1 MIVPTLISYKTT
13 NKISPENTDFENGA
27 NWELV
32 NNGAT
37 GNAKVYVDDKLIPLA
52 RIISRG

>member
-13 NKISPENTDFENGA
+13 NKVSPANSDFETGS

-32 NNGAT
+32 NNGET
-37 GNAKVYVDDKLIPLA
+37 GDDKVYVDDKLIPVA